1 MVSMGDC
8 SESDGDDDDDVEEEE
23 EEAEEEEEDKD
34 PARQILTISSLGYT
48 NIVIYLYA

>member
-1 MVSMGDC
+1 MVCAGEGLACWLSTDH
-8 SESDGDDDDDVEEEE
+8 EEEE